1 MLGIGIGTFPNPLGE
16 AALFHL
22 TMQPEQNVSIK
33 NSQQK
38 VIPNLPTGNWSPE
51 RILSE
56 VRRREALLVTSE
68 NFWLFFFNP
77 WLLVLAVLN
86 ETPDIGEVTWF
97 SFSDIGEATW
107 LSVAAELGER
117 NSVMMD
123 LDLK

>member
-1 MLGIGIGTFPNPLGE
+1 MLGIDSSTFPNSLGE
-16 AALFHL
+16 ATLFHL
-22 TMQPEQNVSIK
+22 TMQPEQKVSIT
-33 NSQQK
+33 NFQQK
-38 VIPNLPTGNWSPE
+38 VNPNLPTGNWSPE

-56 VRRREALLVTSE
+56 LRSREALLVTSE
-68 NFWLFFFNP
+68 SFWLSFFNP
-77 WLLVLAVLN
+77 WLFVLAVLK
-86 ETPDIGEVTWF
+86 ETPDIGEVTWL